1 MNNRGASG
9 GLPRRSLLAAAGLS
23 LLLRPAVA
31 TRSEL
36 QAAVAAFAAGAEL
49 QRGRIRIEIAPL
61 VENGNAVPL
70 SVTVDSPMTPEQHV
84 RELALYTE
92 LNPQTE
98 VLRCNLGPLSGRAE
112 LATRVRLAT
121 SQQLVAVARLS
132 DGSCWMSS
140 VDVIVTLAA
149 CVE

>member
-1 MNNRGASG
+1 MSG
-9 GLPRRSLLAAAGLS
+9 TLQRRSLLAATGLNL
-23 LLLRPAVA
+23 LLLRPARA
-31 TRSEL
+31 TRAEL
-36 QAAVAAFAAGAEL
+36 QAAIFAFAAGTEP

-70 SVTVDSPMTPEQHV
+70 SVTVDSPMTAEQHV

-98 VLRCNLGPLSGRAE
+98 VLRCSLSPLSGRAE
-112 LATRVRLAT
+112 LSTRIRLAT
-121 SQQLVAVARLS
+121 SQQLLALARLS
-132 DGSCWMSS
+132 DGSCWMNS